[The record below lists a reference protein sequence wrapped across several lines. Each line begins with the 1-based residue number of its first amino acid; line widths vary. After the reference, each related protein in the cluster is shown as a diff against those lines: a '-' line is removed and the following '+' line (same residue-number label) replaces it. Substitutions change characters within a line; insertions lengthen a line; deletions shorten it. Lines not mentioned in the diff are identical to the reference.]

1 MHGDRRAA
9 LYHYLAQSAGPS
21 AEIGVRSIVT
31 STFNQH
37 NASVLAQII
46 SWSIFVFAAIGLFT
60 ALHSAL
66 NTVWDVENKT
76 QPILEAIRTR
86 AVALVVVIVIALL
99 LMVLLGVD
107 AMLNTSSFFSAVS
120 RVAQF
125 VVSLV
130 LTAAA
135 FTVLFAFLPETRIE
149 CRAIV
154 DLRRVRRP
162 GSLSHLGELLGAD
175 RPSRR

>member
-1 MHGDRRAA
+1 LPQSDCLPRCRA
-9 LYHYLAQSAGPS
+9 H
-21 AEIGVRSIVT
+21 
-31 STFNQH
+31 STPF
-37 NASVLAQII
+37 
-46 SWSIFVFAAIGLFT
+46 
-60 ALHSAL
+60 
-66 NTVWDVENKT
+66 WDVENKT

-149 CRAIV
+149 CRTIV
-154 DLRRVRRP
+154 DLRAFGGLVAFLIWVNY
-162 GSLSHLGELLGAD
+162 SAQIVLLGAEFTHVLATRVID
-175 RPSRR
+175 GPIHSPRAPAR